1 MRALQPVAGI
11 NYGANKTERVIKC
24 AKVFIA
30 CGFILMLPAW
40 LAMMIAPQGV
50 LSLILPNTVFA
61 AENLLNFRVFML
73 LLPVLPTVFMAMTF
87 FPAIDKGKMASIMG
101 ILRQVVLYIPIMLTL
116 PRLLG
121 VKWVYFGSTGI
132 DILVSVGALL
142 MFAATFKKLRKRH
155 AELPNEMQYEGEAA

>member
-1 MRALQPVAGI
+1 
-11 NYGANKTERVIKC
+11 
-24 AKVFIA
+24 
-30 CGFILMLPAW
+30 
-40 LAMMIAPQGV
+40 
-50 LSLILPNTVFA
+50 
-61 AENLLNFRVFML
+61 
-73 LLPVLPTVFMAMTF
+73 
-87 FPAIDKGKMASIMG
+87 MASIMG

-155 AELPNEMQYEGEAA
+155 AELPNELQYEGEAA